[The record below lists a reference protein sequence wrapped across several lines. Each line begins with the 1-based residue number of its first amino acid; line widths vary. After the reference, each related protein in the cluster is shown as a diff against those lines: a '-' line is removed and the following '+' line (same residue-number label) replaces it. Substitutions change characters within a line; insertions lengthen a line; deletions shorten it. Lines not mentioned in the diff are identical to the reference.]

1 MVQMLTKN
9 DGKIC
14 SKMKINQIL
23 NHYFFYNL
31 YQDLIGS
38 KHFLGILIN
47 DYVKPKQGQKIL
59 ELGCGAGNV
68 YDVFP
73 EKNLCYIGIDYS
85 KNYISHAKKKFPEQ
99 SFICADVTQDII
111 AEDIFDTVFAEAI
124 ISALPDNQIVKM
136 FGHLKNICDD
146 NTKIIFSDMNY
157 RDSAPKFQCFL
168 MKHERNQFIRSKSE
182 YIKLLTDF
190 FVINNISV
198 IKHPYRIPYEK
209 IIFECHLR

>member
-1 MVQMLTKN
+1 MAQILAN
-9 DGKIC
+9 NYGKIC
-14 SKMKINQIL
+14 SKMKFNQIL

-38 KHFLGILIN
+38 KHFLDILIK
-47 DYVKPKQGQKIL
+47 DYIKPKQGQKIL

-68 YDVFP
+68 YAVFP
-73 EKNLCYIGIDYS
+73 EKNLHYLGIDYS
-85 KNYISHAKKKFPEQ
+85 ENYIHHAMNKFPEQ
-99 SFICADVTQDII
+99 SFICADVTKDIS
-111 AEDIFDTVFAEAI
+111 AEGIFDTVFAEAI

-136 FGHLKNICDD
+136 FGLLKKICDD
-146 NTKIIFSDMNY
+146 NTRIIFSDMNY

-182 YIKLLTDF
+182 YVKLLTEF
-190 FVINNISV
+190 FVIDNISV

>member
-1 MVQMLTKN
+1 MAQILAN
-9 DGKIC
+9 NYGKIS
-14 SKMKINQIL
+14 SKMKFNQIL

-38 KHFLGILIN
+38 KHFLEILIK
-47 DYVKPKQGQKIL
+47 DYIKPKQGQKIL

-68 YDVFP
+68 YAVFP
-73 EKNLCYIGIDYS
+73 EKNLHYLGIDYS
-85 KNYISHAKKKFPEQ
+85 ENYIHHAMKKFPEQ
-99 SFICADVTQDII
+99 SFICADVTKDIS
-111 AEDIFDTVFAEAI
+111 AEGIFDTVFAEAI

-136 FGHLKNICDD
+136 FGLLKKICDD
-146 NTKIIFSDMNY
+146 STRIIFSDMNY

-182 YIKLLTDF
+182 YVKLLTEF
-190 FVINNISV
+190 FVIDNISV

>member
-1 MVQMLTKN
+1 MILTNKN
-9 DGKIC
+9 NKIC

-38 KHFLGILIN
+38 KHFLCILVNEYI
-47 DYVKPKQGQKIL
+47 KPQQGQKIL

-68 YDVFP
+68 YAVFP
-73 EKNLCYIGIDYS
+73 EKNLRYLGVDNS
-85 KNYISHAKKKFPEQ
+85 ENYIHHAKKKFPEQ
-99 SFICADVTQDII
+99 SFICADVTKDFAVDEIS
-111 AEDIFDTVFAEAI
+111 DTVFAEAI
-124 ISALPDNQIVKM
+124 ISALPDNQLVEM
-136 FGHLKNICDD
+136 FKLLKNICDD
-146 NTKIIFSDMNY
+146 HTKIVFSDMNY
-157 RDSAPKFQCFL
+157 RDSASKFQCFL

-182 YIKLLTDF
+182 YVKLLTEF
-190 FVINNISV
+190 FNIDKISV